1 MEKVYIISRYSA
13 DTRKERRFNRE
24 VARYFCRKIL
34 REGKRPVAPH
44 LYYTQFCDDDDPG
57 ERALGLELAI
67 KDLDECDSFFRVIIG
82 GVISA
87 GMRGEVEHISR
98 TGKRGRLIAMSQ
110 AEAEKL
116 IGGGETDGTDRYKHR
131 PACGLFCRI
140 FKLHK
145 KA

>member
-13 DTRKERRFNRE
+13 KTWHERRFNKE
-24 VARYFCRKIL
+24 VTKYYCRRIA
-34 REGKRPVAPH
+34 EAGKRPVAPH
-44 LYYTQFCDDDDPG
+44 LFYTQFMDDDDPR

-67 KDLDECDSFFRVIIG
+67 KDLDECDSFLLVIIG